1 MVIEHWLQ
9 IARSHENGTVGRRET
24 GYRIEDRAGRRRA
37 SFALGVIGI
46 ISIDPD
52 SLPRF
57 YHLAHRLPGA
67 GWVIGSFDLTGEKT
81 HGNSA
86 GHGHAEWHSDREMR
100 VADLGRI
107 KGDVRDVYY

>member
-1 MVIEHWLQ
+1 MVTDCEEPRERSGEEKLGTGSKIE
-9 IARSHENGTVGRRET
+9 RGK
-24 GYRIEDRAGRRRA
+24 DRRRA

-57 YHLAHRLPGA
+57 TSPITHHLSRA
-67 GWVIGSFDLTGEKT
+67 GWVIGSFELTGEKT
-81 HGNSA
+81 HGNSTGY
-86 GHGHAEWHSDREMR
+86 GHSERHSDREMR

-107 KGDVRDVYY
+107 KKDVRDVYY